1 MRKFLLTAAGALLLL
16 APLQAQVVIS
26 QVYGGGG
33 NSGAPY
39 QNDFVELF
47 NAGASAQSL
56 LGWSVQY
63 TSTTGTGTF
72 SSGKTNLSGSIG
84 AGKYYLVQLASQAA
98 VGAPLPIADATG
110 TVNMSASA
118 GKVVL
123 ASTSVGLNCNGSTAS
138 PCTGTDL
145 GSIVDLVGYGTA
157 NYFEGTGPAPG
168 LSNTTAGVRAGGG
181 CTDTNNNSTDFTA
194 AAPNPRNSTSSANPC
209 SGLPLSITNSS
220 PLPAGTVNQPYSV
233 TFAASGGS
241 GSGYVFSQPS
251 GTVPPGLTLTGAVL
265 SGTPTTVTGSPF
277 TFTIHV
283 ADNASNTAQASFQIT
298 INPVPTCTP
307 TNTIPQIQGSG
318 NTSPLVNATVTT
330 SGIVTALK
338 SNGFFLQMPA
348 PGDGDPNTSD
358 GVFVF
363 TSSAP
368 TAAAAVG
375 NSVCITGKVAEFI
388 PSSDLTSPSQT
399 EISNITAVFAISTGN
414 ALPVPIVLTAADTN
428 PAGALLQLEK
438 YEGMRVQVNSL
449 TTVAPTR
456 GTIDEPSATSTSAG
470 IFYGVLPGI
479 ARPFRE
485 PGVELPDPLPPG
497 SPCCVTRWD
506 TNPEILSINSLGQPG
521 SVAIDVTTGQTISN
535 IIGPIEFS
543 QRAFTI
549 DPDPSTPPT
558 VSGSPMTFVAV
569 PQAAATELT
578 VDSFNMERFFDTVND
593 PSTDDVA
600 LTATA
605 FANRLNKASL
615 AIRNVLRY
623 PDILGVEEMENI
635 TTLQAVAAK
644 VNNDALTA
652 GDPNP
657 NYQPYLVEGNDI
669 GGIDV
674 GLLIKT
680 PKVTVV
686 SVTQFGKDTTYFDP
700 VANASA
706 ILNDRP
712 PLVLRATVALA
723 GSAGTLPVTVIVNH
737 LRSLS
742 GVDDPADGPR
752 VRAKREAQAEYL
764 ANLIQG
770 FYNSDPTANIV
781 SIGDYNAF
789 QFSDGY
795 ADVVGVVKGTP
806 VPANQVVTPP
816 AVITNPALIDLVDTL
831 PPSGQYSYSFNG
843 SAQELDHILLNP
855 NMASRLTRY
864 AVAHNDADF
873 PETYRNDPNRPERI
887 SDHDMPVA
895 YFTLYPTEPALGF
908 ALTGRVGPQNARTW
922 SFTWTN
928 NGPGTVYGVKMTGL
942 TLQQTAGAA
951 CTPVINPAQF
961 PISGGDITQSSTA
974 AAQVLIDFTGCPFN
988 SRFKVTAPFTAN
1000 NGAIQGT
1007 QTIAS
1012 QIP

>member
-1 MRKFLLTAAGALLLL
+1 M
-16 APLQAQVVIS
+16 
-26 QVYGGGG
+26 
-33 NSGAPY
+33 
-39 QNDFVELF
+39 
-47 NAGASAQSL
+47 
-56 LGWSVQY
+56 
-63 TSTTGTGTF
+63 
-72 SSGKTNLSGSIG
+72 
-84 AGKYYLVQLASQAA
+84 QLASNAA
-98 VGAPLPIADATG
+98 VGAVLPVPDATG
-110 TVNMSASA
+110 TVNMSATA

-123 ASTSVGLNCNGSTAS
+123 VNTATGLACNGSTAS
-138 PCTGTDL
+138 SCTGTDL
-145 GSIVDLVGYGTA
+145 ASIVDLVGYGNA
-157 NYFEGTGPAPG
+157 NYFEGTAAAPG
-168 LSNTTAGVRAGGG
+168 LSNTTADFRASGG
-181 CTDTNNNSTDFTA
+181 CTDTNRNFADFSA
-194 AAPNPRNSTSSANPC
+194 AAPNPRNSGSSANPC

-241 GSGYVFSQPS
+241 GTGYVFSQPS
-251 GTVPPGLTLTGAVL
+251 GTVPPGLMLSGAVL

-277 TFTIHV
+277 TFAIQV
-283 ADNASNTAQASFQIT
+283 ADSASNSAQATFQIT

-307 TNTIPQIQGSG
+307 TNTIAQIQGNG
-318 NTSPLVNATVTT
+318 NTSPLVGNTVTT
-330 SGIVTALK
+330 SGIVTGLK
-338 SNGFFLQMPA
+338 SNGFFIQMPA
-348 PGDGDPNTSD
+348 PGDGDPATSD

-368 TAAAAVG
+368 TSAASVG
-375 NSVCITGKVAEFI
+375 NSVCVTGKVAEFI

-399 EISNITAVFAISTGN
+399 EISSITSLFAISTGN
-414 ALPVPIVLTAADTN
+414 ALPAPVVLAAADTN
-428 PAGALLQLEK
+428 PTGALLQLEK

-449 TTVAPTR
+449 TAVAPTR

-506 TNPEILSINSLGQPG
+506 TNPEILSVNSLGQLG
-521 SVAIDVTTGQTISN
+521 SVAIDVTTGQIISN
-535 IIGPIEFS
+535 LVGPIEFS

-549 DPDPSTPPT
+549 DPDPATPPT

-569 PQAAATELT
+569 PQASATELT
-578 VDSFNMERFFDTVND
+578 VGSFNMERFFDTVDD
-593 PSTDDVA
+593 PSTQDVA

-635 TTLQAVAAK
+635 ATLQAVATK
-644 VNNDALTA
+644 VNNDAVTA
-652 GDPNP
+652 GDANP

-686 SVTQFGKDTTYFDP
+686 DVTQYGKDTTYLDP

-742 GVDDPADGPR
+742 GVDDPTDGPR
-752 VRAKREAQAEYL
+752 VRAKREVQAEYL

-770 FYNSDPTANIV
+770 FYNSDPTVNLV

-795 ADVVGVVKGTP
+795 VDVVGVVKGAP

-816 AVITNPALIDLVDTL
+816 AVITNPTLVDLVDTL
-831 PPSGQYSYSFNG
+831 PPGAQYSYSFNG

-895 YFTLYPTEPALGF
+895 YFTLYPTEPALRF
-908 ALTGRVGPQNARTW
+908 ALTGRAGTQNARTW

-928 NGPGTVYGVKMTGL
+928 NGPGTAYGVKMTGL

-961 PISGGDITQSSTA
+961 PLSGGDIARPQRERRRYSSTSPGA
-974 AAQVLIDFTGCPFN
+974 PSMHA
-988 SRFKVTAPFTAN
+988 SRSRPRSLPTTTRSKERRRLPIRSHK
-1000 NGAIQGT
+1000 GKLH
-1007 QTIAS
+1007 
-1012 QIP
+1012 

>member
-63 TSTTGTGTF
+63 TSATGTGTF

-307 TNTIPQIQGSG
+307 TNTIAQIQGSG

-375 NSVCITGKVAEFI
+375 NSVCVTGKVAEFI

-961 PISGGDITQSSTA
+961 PISGGDLTQSSTA